1 MHRIE
6 QETDG
11 RTIQQIEDHYRIE
24 KELADR
30 LRRATREERRRLY
43 SAVYEELFAEV
54 PQHPMLTRKASA
66 DETAQAV
73 AGQMKLLR
81 RFLAPGTTFLE
92 VGAGDCQLT
101 FAAAGLV
108 KKAYAVEVSSMISAS
123 ATCPPN
129 FELILSDGLKI
140 DLPDQSVEV
149 AYSNQLMEHLHP
161 DDATDQLREIYRVL
175 APGGIYLCLTPNRL
189 TGPHDIS
196 RYFDSVASGFHLK
209 EYSISELSSLF
220 RSVGFSRLRFC
231 FGVKGKFLP
240 LPIPLYRLTEMFL
253 YLFPASLLKKWST
266 RLPFRLYMDLR
277 LLGVR

>member
-1 MHRIE
+1 MHRKM
-6 QETDG
+6 QENDG
-11 RTIQQIEDHYRIE
+11 RSVQQIEEHYRIE

-30 LRRATREERRRLY
+30 LRHATREERRRLY
-43 SAVYEELFAEV
+43 SIVYEELFAQL

-66 DETAQAV
+66 EETAQAV
-73 AGQMKLLR
+73 AGQMKLLK
-81 RFLAPGTTFLE
+81 RFLTPETIFLE

-101 FAAAGLV
+101 FAVAGWV

-123 ATCPPN
+123 ATRPPN

-140 DLPDQSVEV
+140 DLPDRSVGV

-161 DDATDQLREIYRVL
+161 DDAFEQLCEIYRVL
-175 APGGIYLCLTPNRL
+175 APGGIYLCLTPNSL

-196 RYFDSVASGFHLK
+196 RYFDSVATGFHLK
-209 EYSISELSSLF
+209 EYSIRELTSLF

-231 FGVKGKFLP
+231 FGVKGRFLP
-240 LPIPLYRLTEMFL
+240 LPIPLYRLMEMFV
-253 YLFPASLLKKWST
+253 YLFPASLRKIWSQ
-266 RLPFRLYMDLR
+266 RLPFRLYQDLR